1 VTDFSKF
8 SSFYLSNEK
17 KIILVSYNRRC
28 HSYNHCFS
36 SQYTH
41 ELSALEPEGHG
52 DESAEEVLNEII
64 TGRKAISLNNAIY
77 EISPGV
83 GLEPRSHS
91 YAIFDISSRK
101 WNHI

>member
-8 SSFYLSNEK
+8 SSFYLSNER
-17 KIILVSYNRRC
+17 KIFIVSYNRRC

-52 DESAEEVLNEII
+52 DESAKEVLNEII
-64 TGRKAISLNNAIY
+64 TGRKAISLRIMQYMKYRQEWDSNLEAI
-77 EISPGV
+77 V
-83 GLEPRSHS
+83 RGLC
-91 YAIFDISSRK
+91 YF
-101 WNHI
+101 